1 MNDIVSDEA
10 LKYFIEEVTRLLNE
24 YRNHQEEEEEPT
36 GDDSFDL
43 EKNPLIG
50 NVETGEGLLQASYR
64 KGQQDFSDN
73 VCLNYSNRCCFP
85 HCPIDEPTFLIGSH
99 IARWS
104 DVEKL
109 RGKLS
114 NGLCLCLMHDKAFE
128 SGFFTLTKD
137 LCVAVNKNNQTAI
150 TSKWCEKCVLPYD
163 GIPIRCGSVKPSE
176 EALSYHWGKI
186 GFTPDS

>member
-1 MNDIVSDEA
+1 
-10 LKYFIEEVTRLLNE
+10 
-24 YRNHQEEEEEPT
+24 
-36 GDDSFDL
+36 
-43 EKNPLIG
+43 
-50 NVETGEGLLQASYR
+50 
-64 KGQQDFSDN
+64 
-73 VCLNYSNRCCFP
+73 
-85 HCPIDEPTFLIGSH
+85 
-99 IARWS
+99 
-104 DVEKL
+104 
-109 RGKLS
+109 
-114 NGLCLCLMHDKAFE
+114 MHDKAFE